1 MTYPPQPGQPGDGHG
16 GQQYPGQ
23 QYPGQQHPE
32 QQYPGQQ
39 HPEQQYP
46 GQQYPEQQHPG
57 QQYQQGGYDQS
68 GAYPQQQ
75 YPQQQHPGYGQQQY
89 GQNQQQYGQGF
100 GGPPAP
106 PKNGKTGLLVGVAA
120 AVVVLVTLGITG
132 FVAPGFFLGDDKAD
146 KAAGPEATAQAI
158 VDGIN
163 AHDKTALT
171 ALKCGNA
178 EKDIDQ
184 AIDQVGDV
192 SNASLSEFTKVSETK
207 YTVAVTLSIKGRTR
221 TAAGT
226 LAGEGGKWC
235 WKELGRPRATTSTT
249 R

>member
-1 MTYPPQPGQPGDGHG
+1 MTYPPQPGQPGYGQG

-23 QYPGQQHPE
+23 QYPGQQ
-32 QQYPGQQ
+32 
-39 HPEQQYP
+39 YP
-46 GQQYPEQQHPG
+46 GQQYQEG
-57 QQYQQGGYDQS
+57 GGYDQS

-75 YPQQQHPGYGQQQY
+75 YPGYGQQHY
-89 GQNQQQYGQGF
+89 GQNQQYPQGF

-106 PKNGKTGLLVGVAA
+106 PKNNKTGLLVGIAA

-146 KAAGPEATAQAI
+146 KAAGPEGTAQAI

-163 AHDKTALT
+163 AHDKAALT

-178 EKDIDQ
+178 EKDVEQ
-184 AIDQVGDV
+184 AIERVGDV
-192 SNASLSEFTKVSETK
+192 SNATLGEATKVSETE
-207 YTVAVTLSIKGRTR
+207 YTMAVTLNVEGRTR
-221 TAAGT
+221 TGTGT
-226 LAGEGGKWC
+226 LAREGDKWC
-235 WKELGRPRATTSTT
+235 WKEIGRFRTKTSTT

>member
-1 MTYPPQPGQPGDGHG
+1 MTHPPQPGQPGY
-16 GQQYPGQ
+16 GQQY
-23 QYPGQQHPE
+23 
-32 QQYPGQQ
+32 
-39 HPEQQYP
+39 
-46 GQQYPEQQHPG
+46 PG

-75 YPQQQHPGYGQQQY
+75 PGYGHQHY

-106 PKNGKTGLLVGVAA
+106 PKNGKTGLLVGIAA

-146 KAAGPEATAQAI
+146 KAAGPEVAARAI
-158 VDGIN
+158 VEGIN

-192 SNASLSEFTKVSETK
+192 ADARLSEFTKVSETE
-207 YTVAVTLSIKGRTR
+207 YTVAVTLSVDGRSR

-226 LAGEGGKWC
+226 LADEGGKWC
-235 WKELGRPRATTSTT
+235 WKKIGRPRATTSTT